1 MCVLAKLLQSQKS
14 RLLACLIRVGSSIG
28 NSTMLIAVVVAIG
41 LFLSLDFQRNENGAN
56 YHPPLPQL
64 PKNKIA
70 EIYNEPPGTGLD
82 LGGIAVVFEES
93 ARILILGENQFRT
106 EMSAEEFSRSLK
118 IELKTILLA
127 DGKINPDAVLFRAQA
142 ATLTANAKTKRL
154 ETQNGSLPSFRD
166 AEWDRRD
173 FAFTLNKLRNPTDEE
188 RVILMAISRVPP
200 FGKPKAGEGIKATG
214 VNSVEYQFGP
224 IITGGM
230 LPFAAQPVGAKE
242 E

>member
-1 MCVLAKLLQSQKS
+1 MCVLAILLQRQKS
-14 RLLACLIRVGSSIG
+14 HLLACLIRVGSSIG
-28 NSTMLIAVVVAIG
+28 NSTMLIAIVVAIG
-41 LFLSLDFQRNENGAN
+41 LFLSLDFQRNENGAD

-70 EIYNEPPGTGLD
+70 DIYNERPGTGLD
-82 LGGIAVVFEES
+82 LGGIAVVFEEN
-93 ARILILGENQFRT
+93 ARNLILGENRFRT
-106 EMSAEEFSRSLK
+106 EMTAEEFSRKLI

-142 ATLTANAKTKRL
+142 ATLTANAKTLKL
-154 ETQNGSLPSFRD
+154 ETQSASLTSFTD
-166 AEWDRRD
+166 ADWDRRH

-188 RVILMAISRVPP
+188 REILMAISRVPP
-200 FGKPKAGEGIKATG
+200 FGKPKAGEGIKATSA
-214 VNSVEYQFGP
+214 NPAEFQFGP

-230 LPFAAQPVGAKE
+230 LPFAALPVDAKE